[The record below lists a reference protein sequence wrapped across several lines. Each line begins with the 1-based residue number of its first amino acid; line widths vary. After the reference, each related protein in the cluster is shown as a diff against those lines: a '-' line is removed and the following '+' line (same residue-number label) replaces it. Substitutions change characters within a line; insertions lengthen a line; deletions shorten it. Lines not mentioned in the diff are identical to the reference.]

1 MPPGNCGISE
11 RSYNDVA
18 ARIDDFIWCQWAEVG
33 RLTWHGD
40 DEGLGLMLSGSYDR
54 RSLSQQGLGTFSG
67 YTRYKDS
74 SGTVR
79 YGNSDARPEEI
90 QEHRQ
95 NTGLDAAVQWR
106 PTADTEITAQL
117 LLPPEV
123 EPRALVAVVHAHR
136 WPLQCYVFS
145 RRHPALGHGHRAR
158 ADQHRVREY
167 QGRRLILGTER

>member
-106 PTADTEITAQL
+106 PTADTEITAHSFYSHLKSNRGRWWLSFTPTAGLSNATYSPDDIL
-117 LLPPEV
+117 LSGTATGPVLTNTEF
-123 EPRALVAVVHAHR
+123 ANTK
-136 WPLQCYVFS
+136 
-145 RRHPALGHGHRAR
+145 
-158 ADQHRVREY
+158 ADV
-167 QGRRLILGTER
+167 